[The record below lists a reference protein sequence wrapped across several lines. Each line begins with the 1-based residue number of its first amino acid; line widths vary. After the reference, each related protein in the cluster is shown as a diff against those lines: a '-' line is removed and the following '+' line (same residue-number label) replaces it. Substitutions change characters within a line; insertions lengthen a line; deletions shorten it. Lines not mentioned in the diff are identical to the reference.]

1 MYWTRHAKLKR
12 RREIEWMT
20 GNIMNGN
27 VIVDPR
33 RPIGSHYPSLR
44 FYLALK
50 FLKNNGRLSSFDLKI
65 GGAISSYLWIMS
77 HADDFTS
84 WRWYH
89 DTYHIYTLVFALL
102 RLGSNLYI
110 GLKHS
115 RLICSFKRFHFR
127 TNLKTGLY
135 YFCDYL
141 SSYVLF

>member
-1 MYWTRHAKLKR
+1 
-12 RREIEWMT
+12 
-20 GNIMNGN
+20 MNGN
-27 VIVDPR
+27 VIVDSR
-33 RPIGSHYPSLR
+33 RPIGSHYPSIR

-127 TNLKTGLY
+127 TNLKTGYIIFVIIYLVMY
-135 YFCDYL
+135 CFKQLQSSINCYL
-141 SSYVLF
+141 SFWPICWL